1 MPLGALRGVRPG
13 DEQTEGDGSGDRKG
27 DEHTEGVA
35 KLASAKTRTDYEKAV
50 KSLEGTNFNLVSA
63 CVRVFVCMC
72 RCVCGGGG
80 GGRGSARIC
89 VCMCVKRH
97 ISLTQPPSTEAARGT
112 VGRGVGA

>member
-27 DEHTEGVA
+27 DEHTEGVI

-63 CVRVFVCMC
+63 YVRVFVWMC
-72 RCVCGGGG
+72 RCVCV
-80 GGRGSARIC
+80 C
-89 VCMCVKRH
+89 VCVCVW
-97 ISLTQPPSTEAARGT
+97 Q
-112 VGRGVGA
+112 GRLRSFACACM